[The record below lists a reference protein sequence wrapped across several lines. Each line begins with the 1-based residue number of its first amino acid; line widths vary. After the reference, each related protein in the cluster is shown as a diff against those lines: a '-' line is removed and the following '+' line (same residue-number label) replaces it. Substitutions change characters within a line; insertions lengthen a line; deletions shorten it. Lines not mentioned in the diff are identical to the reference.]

1 MKNENE
7 TSTVPG
13 RDYETSIFHTILGG
27 FGIGIIGL
35 IGYPLFIATKGPQF
49 IFIGLLI
56 ALASFASGFFLGTL
70 FGMPKRIN
78 DATGHYS
85 LNNSLVEIAD
95 WLTKII
101 VGLGL
106 VNLKQVPAYL
116 VSIGVFVRETSG
128 RKEQS
133 IEVYTTS
140 IVLYFGI
147 FALYTGYNY
156 MRLVLSNKY
165 KNADNFMLVDELIK
179 KVENVTQEKN
189 QVTEVLTN
197 TLNKPKI
204 PLENFDAVLAT
215 GRPEGKV
222 TSKETINKMIE
233 DAKLKLQQ
241 GLEANKKIDDPQKMQ
256 WGGKTT
262 NNERQISA
270 TVKELTTSLYRIK
283 CKITSTNPATHPLE
297 EGELVLFALHNTYGV
312 APFRLVKVE
321 NGCAELD
328 IYSYGSFT
336 IGAFVDDGKTELEI
350 DLAELPDVTE
360 YFRTH

>member
-1 MKNENE
+1 MKNVNE
-7 TSTVPG
+7 TASDL
-13 RDYETSIFHTILGG
+13 REDYQTSLFYTLIGG
-27 FGIGIIGL
+27 FGIGVIGL
-35 IGYPLFIATKGPQF
+35 IGFPLFIPVKGAQVL
-49 IFIGLLI
+49 FIGFLI

-106 VNLKQVPAYL
+106 VNLKQVPGYL

-204 PLENFDAVLAT
+204 SLENIDSVLAEDRA
-215 GRPEGKV
+215 GEKK
-222 TSKETINKMIE
+222 TSKEIISKMIE

-256 WGGKTT
+256 WGGKTI

-270 TVKELTTSLYRIK
+270 TVRELTRSLYRIK
-283 CKITSTNPATHPLE
+283 CKITSTNPAGNPLT

-312 APFRLVKVE
+312 APFRLIKVE

-336 IGAFVDDGKTELEI
+336 IGAFADNGKTELEI